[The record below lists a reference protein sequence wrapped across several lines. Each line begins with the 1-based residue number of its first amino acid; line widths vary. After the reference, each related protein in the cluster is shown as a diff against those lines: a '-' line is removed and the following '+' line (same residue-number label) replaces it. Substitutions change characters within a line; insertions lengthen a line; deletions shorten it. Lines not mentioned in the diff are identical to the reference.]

1 MGCLLQINKGS
12 LLGRFGTT
20 SRDLSLE
27 LVERGFAAA
36 VASDAHS
43 AHNRTPWMAEVR
55 TLLELEFAPEA
66 ARYLLLD
73 NPRRILKNETVP
85 PVEPGWF

>member
-1 MGCLLQINKGS
+1 
-12 LLGRFGTT
+12 
-20 SRDLSLE
+20 
-27 LVERGFAAA
+27 
-36 VASDAHS
+36 
-43 AHNRTPWMAEVR
+43 MAEVW
-55 TLLELEFAPEA
+55 TLLEMEFAPEA